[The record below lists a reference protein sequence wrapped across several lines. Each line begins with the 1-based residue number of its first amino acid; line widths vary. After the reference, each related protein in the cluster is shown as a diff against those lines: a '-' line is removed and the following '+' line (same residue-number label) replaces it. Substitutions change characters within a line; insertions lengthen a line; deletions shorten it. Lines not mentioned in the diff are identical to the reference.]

1 MPTVD
6 FRQISMA
13 AEKCLLK
20 DLTRDRVLELLDQLV
35 DVSRDVS
42 DWGASE
48 FLFELPDKYR
58 LSFFFQN
65 GGIAGYV
72 IMSRKWAGRVH
83 IHQFMVHP
91 SRRNSGLGA
100 LMLAEAARR
109 AAGAPLSLKV
119 LAANLGAIRFY
130 ERHGFQK
137 EKSEN
142 QYHWMLKETLNV
154 AAAESASTATKNIK

>member
-1 MPTVD
+1 MPIVD

-13 AEKCLLK
+13 AERCLPK
-20 DLTRDRVLELLDQLV
+20 GLTRDSVLELLDQLV

-42 DWGASE
+42 DWSASE
-48 FLFELPDKYR
+48 FLFDLPDKYR
-58 LSFFFQN
+58 LSFFLQDS
-65 GGIAGYV
+65 GVAGYV

-100 LMLAEAARR
+100 LMLEEAARR
-109 AAGAPLSLKV
+109 ADGKPLSLKV
-119 LAANLGAIRFY
+119 LAVNLGAVRFY

-137 EKSEN
+137 EKTEN
-142 QYHWMLKETLNV
+142 
-154 AAAESASTATKNIK
+154 